1 MPKSP
6 KPHNTQKGSSAK
18 KQGGDKVTR
27 YIAIG
32 MVLFVALIGV
42 AFAVINNQAN
52 KTAAIPASVSKA
64 DGYGIVVNPNAKVRL
79 DMWEDFQCPHCQEFE
94 GVAGAYIDDLVKAGK
109 VKAVY
114 HPMSFIG
121 PESVL
126 AAAAAACTADQGRFV
141 QMHRALYANQPS
153 QENSGAWTND
163 ALMKLAVGAG
173 ADKKT
178 VDACI
183 TSGKY
188 AQWAQKIED
197 DASKKGVSSTPTVFI
212 NGKALDRSH
221 YLDLTG
227 LQLDLAAAGVK

>member
-6 KPHNTQKGSSAK
+6 KANKSQKS
-18 KQGGDKVTR
+18 QGASKSGDKVTR
-27 YIAIG
+27 YLAIG

-52 KTAAIPASVSKA
+52 KTAPIPASVSKA

-94 GVAGAYIDDLVKAGK
+94 GVAGSFIDSLVKAGK
-109 VKAVY
+109 IKAVY

-141 QMHRALYANQPS
+141 QMHGTLYANQPS

-163 ALMKLAVGAG
+163 VLMKMAEGVGTN
-173 ADKKT
+173 KST
-178 VDACI
+178 VDSCI

-197 DASKKGVSSTPTVFI
+197 DAAKKKISSTPTVFI
-212 NGKALDRSH
+212 NGKELNRAH
-221 YLDLTG
+221 YLDLAAF
-227 LQLDLAAAGVK
+227 QADLAAAGVK

>member
-1 MPKSP
+1 
-6 KPHNTQKGSSAK
+6 
-18 KQGGDKVTR
+18 
-27 YIAIG
+27 
-32 MVLFVALIGV
+32 MVLFVALVGV
-42 AFAVINNQAN
+42 GFAVINNHAN
-52 KTAAIPASVSKA
+52 KTAPIPAAVSKA
-64 DGYGIVVNPNAKVRL
+64 DGYGIVVNPQAKVRL

-109 VKAVY
+109 VKAIY

-126 AAAAAACTADQGRFV
+126 AAAASACTSDQGRFV
-141 QMHRALYANQPS
+141 QMHRLLYANQPT

-163 ALMKLAVGAG
+163 ALMKLAAGAG

-178 VDACI
+178 VNACI

-197 DASKKGVSSTPTVFI
+197 DAGKKNISSTPTVFI
-212 NGKALDRSH
+212 NGKELNRAH
-221 YLDLTG
+221 YLDLAAF
-227 LQLDLAAAGVK
+227 QADLAAAGVK